1 MTKENQ
7 AKVAS
12 DLMTYTTIND
22 NDIEGLLNAFRPGL
36 DFFFASDLAKLQ
48 ELFESQPRSLLS
60 HVWIGFVENCSSSNF
75 YG

>member
-36 DFFFASDLAKLQ
+36 DFFFASDLTGSELQ
-48 ELFESQPRSLLS
+48 WLFLQVCMYFNNLQ
-60 HVWIGFVENCSSSNF
+60 FVFNHTLTVLK
-75 YG
+75 